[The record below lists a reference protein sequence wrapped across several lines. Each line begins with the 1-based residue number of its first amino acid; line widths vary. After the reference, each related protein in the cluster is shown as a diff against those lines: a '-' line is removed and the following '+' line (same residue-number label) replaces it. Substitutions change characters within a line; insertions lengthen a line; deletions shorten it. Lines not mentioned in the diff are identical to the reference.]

1 MFNNFKF
8 AFGRFLVTLSFSLTK
23 ALVAFAATAGNFLE
37 ERGWK
42 LIARSSEDVAAISAF
57 AKSHY
62 AKMGINVEVYDA
74 RSPQALEALAA
85 RDDGYEAMESPR
97 RNGSSGG
104 YYN

>member
-1 MFNNFKF
+1 MFRNAKF
-8 AFGRFLVTLSFSLTK
+8 AFGRFLVSFSFSFAK
-23 ALVAFAATAGNFLE
+23 KLVDFAASTSSQLE

-42 LIARSSEDVAAISAF
+42 MIARNSDDVEAISAF
-57 AKSHY
+57 AKAHY
-62 AKMGINVEVYDA
+62 AQMGINVEVYDA
-74 RSPQALEALAA
+74 RSAQALEALAA